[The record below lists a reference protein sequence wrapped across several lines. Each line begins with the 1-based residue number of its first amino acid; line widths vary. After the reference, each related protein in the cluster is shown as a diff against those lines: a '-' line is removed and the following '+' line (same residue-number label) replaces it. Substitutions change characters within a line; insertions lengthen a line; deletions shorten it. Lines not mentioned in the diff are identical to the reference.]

1 MLIAN
6 FHSRTQHLDVTEFF
20 THQLMHN
27 FFKGSI
33 KIYIKIAPTC
43 FGVITIIRER
53 TINHNSKK
61 KKNSVTLV
69 RELTIPTERLPP
81 VGEVSANFCG

>member
-61 KKNSVTLV
+61 KKLRDLSP
-69 RELTIPTERLPP
+69 R
-81 VGEVSANFCG
+81 ANYTDRAAAAGRRS